1 MMTFGI
7 HTILTDQMI
16 HPATLGPALEERGF
30 GALFLAEHSHIPV
43 HTGTEYAATGGGV
56 PPIYQRVLDPFVA
69 LGVVAPVTEKL
80 LLGTGTSLPM
90 QRDPIQTAKAVA
102 TLDFLS
108 GGRMVFGVGAG
119 WVEEEMRNHGTNP
132 RTRGALLDERLAA
145 MIEIWTNDEAEYHGS
160 YVDFDPIFSWP
171 KPVRKPHP
179 PIYVGGDSTRALARA
194 TRFGGWMPR
203 AATDPAQ
210 VAAQVARAGSDLP
223 VIANGVRPE
232 PALVAA
238 YREAGAG
245 GINFHLPALRTDDAL
260 RKLDEFAAL
269 LSS

>member
-43 HTGTEYAATGGGV
+43 HTTTEHAATGGEV
-56 PPIYQRVLDPFVA
+56 PPIYRRVLDPFVA
-69 LGVVAPVTEKL
+69 LGVVASATGKL
-80 LLGTGTSLPM
+80 LLGTGTSLPI
-90 QRDPIQTAKAVA
+90 QRDPIQTAKVA
-102 TLDFLS
+102 QL
-108 GGRMVFGVGAG
+108 
-119 WVEEEMRNHGTNP
+119 
-132 RTRGALLDERLAA
+132 
-145 MIEIWTNDEAEYHGS
+145 
-160 YVDFDPIFSWP
+160 
-171 KPVRKPHP
+171 
-179 PIYVGGDSTRALARA
+179 
-194 TRFGGWMPR
+194 
-203 AATDPAQ
+203 
-210 VAAQVARAGSDLP
+210 ARAGSGLP

-232 PALVAA
+232 AALVAA

-260 RKLDEFAAL
+260 RRLDEFAAL